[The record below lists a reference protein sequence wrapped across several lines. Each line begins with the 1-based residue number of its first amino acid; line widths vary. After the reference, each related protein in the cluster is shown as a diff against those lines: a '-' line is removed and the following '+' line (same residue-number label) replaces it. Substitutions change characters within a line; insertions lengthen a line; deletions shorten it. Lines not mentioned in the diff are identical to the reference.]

1 MKKEKSPILVISC
14 ILLLLTFIVLP
25 PLFRYLIP
33 RPSDITTKKNV
44 VKKQL
49 QVLKCSKYF
58 PEELYLES
66 ISVKYKDGIIDTN
79 TISYKKID
87 QVPEGVLP
95 NTSIKV
101 SDEYNMFNSLKNI
114 KVNNNNTDLI
124 TVTID
129 QELIND
135 NKENTDLINYYQ
147 DLTEEQSFYEN
158 MGYTCNVLE
167 S

>member
-33 RPSDITTKKNV
+33 RPSDITTKNNV

-114 KVNNNNTDLI
+114 KVNNNNDLV

-147 DLTEEQSFYEN
+147 ALEEEQSFYEN